1 MLSFLKPQLSSSIN
15 QLKETASKVQS
26 LLIVLAMVFIGFGLN
41 SDFKKLDSY
50 LFKFILLVLYLGV
63 LRALFFFFGFP
74 SNFINGVLSDSSFF
88 SSPFGWGIVK
98 SPIEFFTT
106 IVFVLVIA
114 FQAFRYTR
122 KYLFTEQK
130 NKFGII
136 WITNAIFLSVLIFL
150 VIRGLSASIRSV
162 VFDSTI
168 RYFKEPNILPDLPS
182 LAMNLNLLLLSF
194 AVILIINGLI
204 NLILKFLNI
213 DLNKSDRKKFFAVLS
228 IVAIIIFISFFISK
242 DPLITPVILLSLI
255 HI

>member
-1 MLSFLKPQLSSSIN
+1 MCIR
-15 QLKETASKVQS
+15 
-26 LLIVLAMVFIGFGLN
+26 
-41 SDFKKLDSY
+41 D
-50 LFKFILLVLYLGV
+50 
-63 LRALFFFFGFP
+63 R
-74 SNFINGVLSDSSFF
+74 
-88 SSPFGWGIVK
+88 
-98 SPIEFFTT
+98 
-106 IVFVLVIA
+106 
-114 FQAFRYTR
+114 
-122 KYLFTEQK
+122 
-130 NKFGII
+130 
-136 WITNAIFLSVLIFL
+136 LIFL

-242 DPLITPVILLSLI
+242 DPLITPVILLIILLLLFLISFQTLIKNKNSKYIYLLILLVGSVISIVLLNYFNTKLERESLKTTAWEINLSLI
-255 HI
+255 HISEPTQPY